1 MTDGEHHGYVNDATN
16 ERLERQVI
24 ADFRANS
31 GKVGGTVGDFPI
43 TIITTT
49 GRKSGQP
56 RVDAARC
63 TLPDDGRVVIFASKG
78 GAPTHPDWYHN
89 IVANPE
95 VIVEVGAEKYTARAE
110 IITGT
115 PRDELFARQVAAA
128 PQFGEY
134 QENTDRV
141 IPVVVLHRTEER

>member
-1 MTDGEHHGYVNDATN
+1 MNDWNAQII
-16 ERLERQVI
+16 EE
-24 ADFRANS
+24 FRANH
-31 GKVGGTVGDFPI
+31 GKVAGPMADLPL

-56 RVDAARC
+56 RAAPPVY
-63 TLPDDGRVVIFASKG
+63 LPDGDRVVIFASKG

-89 IVANPE
+89 LVANPE
-95 VIVEVGAEKYTARAE
+95 VIVEVGAENYTARAE
-110 IITGT
+110 IVTGDA
-115 PRDELFARQVAAA
+115 RDELFARQVAAA

-141 IPVVVLHRTEER
+141 IPVVVLHRTQAA

>member
-1 MTDGEHHGYVNDATN
+1 MVDVNDRNSMNDWNAQII
-16 ERLERQVI
+16 EE
-24 ADFRANS
+24 FRANN
-31 GKVGGTVGDFPI
+31 GKVGGPMADLPL

-56 RVDAARC
+56 RVAPLVY
-63 TLPDDGRVVIFASKG
+63 LPDGDRVVIFASKG

-89 IVANPE
+89 LVANPE
-95 VIVEVGAEKYTARAE
+95 VIVEVGAEKYTARAASV
-110 IITGT
+110 TGDA
-115 PRDELFARQVAAA
+115 RDDLFARQVAAA

-141 IPVVVLHRTEER
+141 IPVVVLHRNQDA

>member
-1 MTDGEHHGYVNDATN
+1 MVDVNDRNSMNDWNA
-16 ERLERQVI
+16 QVI
-24 ADFRANS
+24 ADFRANN

-56 RVDAARC
+56 RVAPLVY
-63 TLPDDGRVVIFASKG
+63 LPDDGRVVIFASKG

-110 IITGT
+110 IITGDA
-115 PRDELFARQVAAA
+115 RDELFARQVAAA

-141 IPVVVLHRTEER
+141 IPVVVLHRTQDA